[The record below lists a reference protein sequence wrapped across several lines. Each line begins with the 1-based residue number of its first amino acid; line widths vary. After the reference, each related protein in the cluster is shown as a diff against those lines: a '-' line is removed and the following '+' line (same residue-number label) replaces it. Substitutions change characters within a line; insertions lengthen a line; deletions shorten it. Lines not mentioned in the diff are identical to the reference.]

1 MPLECVLVKII
12 VNQNFNYLFRNLY
25 NSTLVPIE
33 NEQQNRL
40 IFSIVKTQISNH
52 VEKVKSKKSTSQLTI
67 NDKAEIEPLQRY
79 LYK

>member
-1 MPLECVLVKII
+1 MSSVKII
-12 VNQNFNYLFRNLY
+12 VNQNFNYLFHNLY
-25 NSTLVPIE
+25 NSTSVPIE
-33 NEQQNRL
+33 NQKQNRL